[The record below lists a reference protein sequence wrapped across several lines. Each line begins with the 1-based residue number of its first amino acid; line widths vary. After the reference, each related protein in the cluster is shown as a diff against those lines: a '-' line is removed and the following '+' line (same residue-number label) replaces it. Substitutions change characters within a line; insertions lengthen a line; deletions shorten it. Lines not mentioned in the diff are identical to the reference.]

1 MDVRKVQDMR
11 KNVEHQYITEDS
23 KTRIYL
29 SVVREFNENGLHN
42 VYYSGA
48 INAIMANLYNLCRK
62 DGTVMEYSIT
72 ASDIAKRIGCD
83 RQDIYSSASYGL
95 LIKKEYYVEI
105 TDRPLSWKKDIDLL
119 TEYDNVRK
127 KFLRRCGK

>member
-1 MDVRKVQDMR
+1 
-11 KNVEHQYITEDS
+11 
-23 KTRIYL
+23 
-29 SVVREFNENGLHN
+29 
-42 VYYSGA
+42 
-48 INAIMANLYNLCRK
+48 
-62 DGTVMEYSIT
+62 MEYSIT

-127 KFLRRCGK
+127 KFLRRCGKGKYIKQCMREKTSARNCTKR

>member
-1 MDVRKVQDMR
+1 
-11 KNVEHQYITEDS
+11 
-23 KTRIYL
+23 
-29 SVVREFNENGLHN
+29 
-42 VYYSGA
+42 
-48 INAIMANLYNLCRK
+48 
-62 DGTVMEYSIT
+62 MEYSIT

-83 RQDIYSSASYGL
+83 RQDIYSSASYAL

-127 KFLRRCGK
+127 SFLGGAESEIYKAVHERENKCKELHKEMNLNVGPTRLVQPDFYLLVDVDDIQRQMNALENEVHCMKK

>member
-1 MDVRKVQDMR
+1 
-11 KNVEHQYITEDS
+11 
-23 KTRIYL
+23 
-29 SVVREFNENGLHN
+29 
-42 VYYSGA
+42 
-48 INAIMANLYNLCRK
+48 
-62 DGTVMEYSIT
+62 MEYSIT

-83 RQDIYSSASYGL
+83 RQDIYSSASYAL

-105 TDRPLSWKKDIDLL
+105 TYRPLSWKKDIDLL

>member
-1 MDVRKVQDMR
+1 
-11 KNVEHQYITEDS
+11 
-23 KTRIYL
+23 
-29 SVVREFNENGLHN
+29 
-42 VYYSGA
+42 
-48 INAIMANLYNLCRK
+48 
-62 DGTVMEYSIT
+62 MEYSIA

-83 RQDIYSSASYGL
+83 RQDIYSSASYAL

-105 TDRPLSWKKDIDLL
+105 TDRPLSRKKDIDLL

>member
-1 MDVRKVQDMR
+1 
-11 KNVEHQYITEDS
+11 
-23 KTRIYL
+23 
-29 SVVREFNENGLHN
+29 
-42 VYYSGA
+42 
-48 INAIMANLYNLCRK
+48 
-62 DGTVMEYSIT
+62 MEYSIT

-127 KFLRRCGK
+127 KFLRRCGKYIKQCMREKTSARNFTRR

>member
-1 MDVRKVQDMR
+1 
-11 KNVEHQYITEDS
+11 
-23 KTRIYL
+23 
-29 SVVREFNENGLHN
+29 
-42 VYYSGA
+42 
-48 INAIMANLYNLCRK
+48 MANLYNLCRK
-62 DGTVMEYSIT
+62 DGTVMESSIT

-83 RQDIYSSASYGL
+83 RQDIYSSASYAL